1 MKTIKTTNDTTKT
14 IAAVFRILAS
24 PIRLKMIELLSERDY
39 CACEFP
45 ALLHISQPLSSRN
58 LAILKQAGLITS
70 TPNGQFNIYHL
81 KNKEV
86 LNLIKKAREILN
98 ITSL

>member
-1 MKTIKTTNDTTKT
+1 MKTIETANDTTKT
-14 IAAVFRILAS
+14 VAVVFRTLAS
-24 PIRLKMIELLSERDY
+24 PIRLKMVKLLSERDY

-70 TPNGQFNIYHL
+70 TPNGQFNIYQL

-86 LNLIKKAREILN
+86 LNLIR
-98 ITSL
+98 ITEDVVEAV